1 MEEINWNLASNS
13 QLKEESERLAKNFE
27 EKKQQVGNL
36 ISQLETLDKE
46 MNELSKQ
53 YMSIKKI
60 INKRE
65 GKNDDT

>member
-13 QLKEESERLAKNFE
+13 QLKEESERLTKNFE

-36 ISQLETLDKE
+36 ISQLETLDEE

>member
-13 QLKEESERLAKNFE
+13 QLKEESERLTKNFE